1 MNQREKSKNYKNVYR
16 VMLNNRVYF
25 EGRVYINKNLTS
37 KLFDTELEAAKFVDL
52 IRIKNNLPQKNNS
65 FKKC

>member
-16 VMLNNRVYF
+16 VVLNNRVYF